1 MNSLPKIE
9 LHLHLEGA
17 APPAF
22 IRSLARQR
30 NLDLDGMFTENGR
43 YNCHDWPS
51 FLKVSAAASSALQTP
66 EDYARLTL
74 AVAEQSAAQGV
85 IYGEIFLCPDL
96 CGGNDLSAWR
106 EHLAA
111 IAETAVQV
119 ERDMGLTLRGIA
131 TLIRHR
137 GPENARKS
145 ARCAAETAGGFLIGI
160 GLAGDETICQPKEFA
175 WGFDAASEAGLRR
188 TADAGVVCGPK
199 SIRDTLAA
207 LRPERIG
214 HGIRAI
220 EDLALVDLLA
230 EQGIV
235 LDCCP
240 GSNIALGL
248 YPDWRSH
255 PIGDLY
261 RREVKITVSTGDPP
275 YFGTTMT
282 REFEQLHA
290 AFDWDEGVF
299 RALTQTALDAAFCD
313 ADTKT
318 RIKTRLEAAYA

>member
-1 MNSLPKIE
+1 MTNRPKVE

-22 IRSLARQR
+22 IRSLARQK
-30 NLDLDGMFTENGR
+30 NLDLDGMFTEQGR
-43 YNCHDWPS
+43 YNCHDWQS
-51 FLKVSAAASSALQTP
+51 FLKVYEAATTTLQSP

-85 IYGEIFLCPDL
+85 VYSELFLCPDF

-106 EHLAA
+106 EYLAAITESAA
-111 IAETAVQV
+111 IAER
-119 ERDMGLTLRGIA
+119 EMGLTLRGIA
-131 TLIRHR
+131 TLIRHF
-137 GPENARKS
+137 GPENARKA
-145 ARCAAETAGGFLIGI
+145 ARCAAETAGNFLTGI

-175 WGFDAASEAGLRR
+175 WAFDAASESGLRR
-188 TADAGVVCGPK
+188 TAHAGEFCGPQA
-199 SIRDTLAA
+199 IRDTLTS
-207 LRPERIG
+207 LRPERLG

-235 LDCCP
+235 LECCP

-248 YPDWRSH
+248 YRDWRSH
-255 PIGDLY
+255 PIGALY
-261 RREVKITVSTGDPP
+261 DREVKVTVSTDDPP

-282 REFEQLHA
+282 REYEHLNT
-290 AFDWDEGVF
+290 AFDWDDGVF
-299 RALTQTALDAAFCD
+299 HRLNQTALDAAFCD
-313 ADTKT
+313 DDTKT
-318 RIKTRLEAAYA
+318 RINSLLEAAYA